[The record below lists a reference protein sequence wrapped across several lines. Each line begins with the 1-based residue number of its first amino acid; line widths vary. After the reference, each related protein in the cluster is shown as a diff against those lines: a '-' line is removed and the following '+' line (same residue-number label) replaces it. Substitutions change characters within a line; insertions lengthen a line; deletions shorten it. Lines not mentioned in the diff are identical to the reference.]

1 MRLTEYGEGEGEG
14 RSDFQLVLALKTC
27 LEAGLPKKF
36 FYFTAELSSTKKKAP
51 KGTSLDLNSLSS
63 VLMCIHENP
72 NLPYSTVAWFL
83 LFPASLI
90 VLLQL
95 FSTPHLPFDGYS

>member
-1 MRLTEYGEGEGEG
+1 MGREREKGDLTSNWYLPLRPAWRLVYQ
-14 RSDFQLVLALKTC
+14 RNFFISQLNLA
-27 LEAGLPKKF
+27 PQ
-36 FYFTAELSSTKKKAP
+36 KKKAP